1 MDSHHGD
8 GRALALETLAVG
20 AGYDPAEHN
29 GAAKPPI
36 YMTSTFVYESAAQA
50 RAVHQA
56 FFDGEV
62 PERSGKHGYIYAR
75 LDHPNLVMAQTRI
88 AALDR
93 AEDSALF
100 SSGMAAVSTLAMTFL
115 RPGDSMMHSRPIYGG
130 TDMLLHSHMAETGV
144 HVFGFTDGVDE
155 AAMAAVA
162 DAAMAKGPLTLIM
175 VESPAN
181 PTCAIAD
188 LAMISR
194 LADRIALTQGK
205 RPIISVDN
213 TFLGPFLQSPLEQ
226 GADLCLTSLTK
237 YAGGHSDFMAGS
249 VSGSA
254 ALVGR
259 LKKLRTLLGCHAD
272 PHSCWML
279 LRSVETMSLR
289 TERAVRNAQAIATYL
304 RDHPKV
310 TRITYLGF
318 LEEGSAARAVYDR
331 QCAGPGSTFSFDV
344 TGGEAGAFRFLD
356 RLRLLRFAVSL
367 GGTETLICHPATT
380 THYAVPEAKRA
391 EVHIGPAT
399 MRVSV
404 GIENSADLIADLAQA
419 LEAV

>member
-1 MDSHHGD
+1 M
-8 GRALALETLAVG
+8 
-20 AGYDPAEHN
+20 AG
-29 GAAKPPI
+29 
-36 YMTSTFVYESAAQA
+36 
-50 RAVHQA
+50 
-56 FFDGEV
+56 
-62 PERSGKHGYIYAR
+62 
-75 LDHPNLVMAQTRI
+75 
-88 AALDR
+88 
-93 AEDSALF
+93 
-100 SSGMAAVSTLAMTFL
+100 
-115 RPGDSMMHSRPIYGG
+115 
-130 TDMLLHSHMAETGV
+130 
-144 HVFGFTDGVDE
+144 
-155 AAMAAVA
+155 VA

-194 LADRIALTQGK
+194 LADRIALAQGR

-213 TFLGPFLQSPLEQ
+213 TFLGPFLQSPLEH

-289 TERAVRNAQAIATYL
+289 TERAVQNAKTIATYL

-318 LEEGSAARAVYDR
+318 LAEGSAARAVYDR

-344 TGGEAGAFRFLD
+344 SGGEAGAFRFLD

-380 THYAVPEAKRA
+380 THYAVPEATRT
-391 EVHIGPAT
+391 EVGIGPAT
-399 MRVSV
+399 MRVSI
-404 GIENSADLIADLAQA
+404 GIENSDDLMADLAQA

>member
-1 MDSHHGD
+1 MEQQDAE

-20 AGYDPAEHN
+20 AGYDPAEHG

-36 YMTSTFVYESAAQA
+36 YMTSTFVYASAAQA
-50 RAVHQA
+50 KAVHQA

-62 PERSGKHGYIYAR
+62 PERSGGNGYIYAR

-100 SSGMAAVSTLAMTFL
+100 ASGMAAVSTLAMAIL

-130 TDMLLHSHMAETGV
+130 TDMLLHTHMAEMGIN
-144 HVFGFTDGVDE
+144 VFGFTDGVDE
-155 AAMAAVA
+155 SAMTAIA

-188 LAMISR
+188 IAMISR
-194 LADRIALTQGK
+194 LADRIALAQGR

-213 TFLGPFLQSPLEQ
+213 TFLGPFLQSPLEH

-249 VSGSA
+249 VSGPA

-289 TERAVRNAQAIATYL
+289 TERAVQNAKLIATYL
-304 RDHPKV
+304 RDHPRV

-318 LEEGSAARAVYDR
+318 LPEGSAARAVYER

-344 TGGEAGAFRFLD
+344 TGGEAGAYRFLD

-367 GGTETLICHPATT
+367 GGTETLICHPAST
-380 THYAVPEAKRA
+380 THYAVPEAARA

-404 GIENSADLIADLAQA
+404 GIEKSDDLIADLAQA

>member
-1 MDSHHGD
+1 MAHDETTG
-8 GRALALETLAVG
+8 LALETLAIS
-20 AGYDPAEHN
+20 AGYDPAEHQ

-36 YMTSTFVYESAAQA
+36 YMTSTFVYASAAQA

-62 PERSGKHGYIYAR
+62 PERGGRNGFIYAR
-75 LDHPNLVMAQTRI
+75 LDHPNLVMAETRI

-93 AEDSALF
+93 AEDCALF
-100 SSGMAAVSTLAMTFL
+100 ATGMAAVSTVAQCFL

-130 TDMLLHSHMAETGV
+130 TDMLLHSHMAAMGI
-144 HVFGFTDGVDE
+144 HPFGFTDGVDE
-155 AAMAAVA
+155 AHLREVA

-188 LAMISR
+188 IALISR
-194 LADRIALTQGK
+194 LADRIALAQGQ

-226 GADLCLTSLTK
+226 GADLSLTSLTK
-237 YAGGHSDFMAGS
+237 YAGGHSDFMGGS
-249 VSGSA
+249 ISGSKP
-254 ALVGR
+254 LVGR
-259 LKKLRTLLGCHAD
+259 LRKLRTLMGNHAD
-272 PHSCWML
+272 PHNCWML
-279 LRSVETMSLR
+279 LRSVETMALR
-289 TERAVRNAQAIATYL
+289 TERAVANAQTIARFL

-318 LEEGSAARAVYDR
+318 LPEGSPERAVYDR

-344 TGGEAGAFRFLD
+344 EGGEAGAFRFLD

-380 THYAVPEAKRA
+380 THYAVPAEQRA
-391 EVHIGPAT
+391 AVHIGPAT

-404 GIENSADLIADLAQA
+404 GIEAPADLIADLAQA

>member
-1 MDSHHGD
+1 MDSHQND
-8 GRALALETLAVG
+8 ERALALETLAVG
-20 AGYDPAEHN
+20 AGYDPAEHG

-50 RAVHQA
+50 KAVHQA

-62 PERSGKHGYIYAR
+62 PERGSRHGYIYAR

-100 SSGMAAVSTLAMTFL
+100 ASGMAAVSTLAMSLL

-130 TDMLLHSHMAETGV
+130 TDMLLHAHMAEMGV

-155 AAMAAVA
+155 AHMAAVA

-194 LADRIALTQGK
+194 LADRIALAQGR

-213 TFLGPFLQSPLEQ
+213 TFLGPFLQSPLEH

-289 TERAVRNAQAIATYL
+289 TERAVKNAERIATYL

-318 LEEGSAARAVYDR
+318 LAEGSAARAVYDR

-380 THYAVPEAKRA
+380 THYAVPEAART

-404 GIENSADLIADLAQA
+404 GIENSDDLMADLAQA

>member
-1 MDSHHGD
+1 MDSRQSED
-8 GRALALETLAVG
+8 RPLALETLAVS
-20 AGYDPAEHN
+20 AGYDPAEHG

-36 YMTSTFVYESAAQA
+36 YMTSTFVYASAAQA
-50 RAVHQA
+50 KAVHQA
-56 FFDGEV
+56 FFDGAV
-62 PERSGKHGYIYAR
+62 PERGGKNGYIYAR

-100 SSGMAAVSTLAMTFL
+100 ASGMAAVSTVAMSLL
-115 RPGDSMMHSRPIYGG
+115 RPGDAIYGG
-130 TDMLLHSHMAETGV
+130 TDMLLHSHMAEMGV
-144 HVFGFTDGVDE
+144 NVFGFTDGMDE
-155 AAMAAVA
+155 AHMAAVA
-162 DAAMAKGPLTLIM
+162 DAAMARGPLTLIM

-194 LADRIALTQGK
+194 LADRIALTQGQ

-213 TFLGPFLQSPLEQ
+213 TFLGPFLQAPLEH
-226 GADLCLTSLTK
+226 GADLCITSLTK

-289 TERAVRNAQAIATYL
+289 TARAVQNAEVIATYL

-318 LEEGSAARAVYDR
+318 LAEGSAARAVYDR

-344 TGGEAGAFRFLD
+344 TGGEAGAYRFLD

-380 THYAVPEAKRA
+380 THYAVPEAART
-391 EVHIGPAT
+391 EVGIGPAT

-404 GIENSADLIADLAQA
+404 GIENSDDLIADLAQA

>member
-1 MDSHHGD
+1 MAESAQGKS
-8 GRALALETLAVG
+8 LSLETLAIG

-29 GAAKPPI
+29 GSAKPPI
-36 YMTSTFVYESAAQA
+36 YMTSTFVYPSAAVA

-56 FFDGEV
+56 FFDGDV
-62 PERSGKHGYIYAR
+62 PEKSGKHGFIYAR

-93 AEDSALF
+93 AEDSAVF
-100 SSGMAAVSTLAMTFL
+100 SSGMAAVSTLAQCFL
-115 RPGDSMMHSRPIYGG
+115 RPGDSVMHSRPIYGG
-130 TDMLLHSHMAETGV
+130 TDMLLNTHMTEMGV
-144 HVFGFTDGVDE
+144 HPFGFTDGVDE
-155 AAMAAVA
+155 AHLTQVA

-188 LAMISR
+188 IALISR
-194 LADRIALTQGK
+194 LADRIALAQGQ

-213 TFLGPFLQSPLEQ
+213 TFLGPFLQSPLEH

-237 YAGGHSDFMAGS
+237 YAGGHSDFMGGS
-249 VSGSA
+249 ISGSS

-259 LKKLRTLLGCHAD
+259 LKKLRTLLGNHAD
-272 PHSCWML
+272 PHNCWML
-279 LRSVETMSLR
+279 LRSVETMALR
-289 TERAVRNAQAIATYL
+289 TERAVANAKTIAAFL

-310 TRITYLGF
+310 IRITYLDF
-318 LEEGSAARAVYDR
+318 LQDGSPARAVYDR

-344 TGGEAGAFRFLD
+344 EGGEAGAFRFLD

-380 THYAVPEAKRA
+380 THYAVPEENRLA
-391 EVHIGPAT
+391 VHIGPAT

-404 GIENSADLIADLAQA
+404 GIETAADLIADLAQA

>member
-1 MDSHHGD
+1 MASHE
-8 GRALALETLAVG
+8 GRTLALETLAVG
-20 AGYDPAEHN
+20 AGYDPAEH
-29 GAAKPPI
+29 GGSAKPPI
-36 YMTSTFVYESAAQA
+36 YMTSTFVYASAAQA
-50 RAVHQA
+50 KAVHEA
-56 FFDGEV
+56 FFDGDV
-62 PERSGKHGYIYAR
+62 PERGGKNGFIYAR

-100 SSGMAAVSTLAMTFL
+100 SSGMAAVSTLAMSLL
-115 RPGDSMMHSRPIYGG
+115 RPGDSVMHSRPIYGG
-130 TDMLLHSHMAETGV
+130 TDMLLHTHMNELGV
-144 HVFGFTDGVDE
+144 TPFGFTDGVDE
-155 AAMAAVA
+155 AHMTEVA
-162 DAAMAKGPLTLIM
+162 NAAMARGPLALIM

-188 LAMISR
+188 IAMISR
-194 LADRIALTQGK
+194 LSDRIALTQGR

-213 TFLGPFLQSPLEQ
+213 TFLGPFLQSPLEH
-226 GADLCLTSLTK
+226 GADLCITSLTK
-237 YAGGHSDFMAGS
+237 YAGGHSDFLGGS

-259 LKKLRTLLGCHAD
+259 LKKLRTLFGCHAD

-289 TERAVRNAQAIATYL
+289 TERAGQNAQVIATYL

-310 TRITYLGF
+310 SRITYLGF
-318 LEEGSAARAVYDR
+318 LAEGTPARAVYDR
-331 QCAGPGSTFSFDV
+331 QCGGPGSTFSFDV
-344 TGGEAGAFRFLD
+344 VGGEAEAFRFLD
-356 RLRLLRFAVSL
+356 RLTLLRFAVSL

-380 THYAVPEAKRA
+380 THYAVPEAARA

-404 GIENSADLIADLAQA
+404 GIENSGDLIADLAQA

>member
-1 MDSHHGD
+1 MDSRQSED
-8 GRALALETLAVG
+8 RPLALETLAVS
-20 AGYDPAEHN
+20 AGYDPAEHG

-36 YMTSTFVYESAAQA
+36 YMTSTFVYASAAQA
-50 RAVHQA
+50 KAVHQA
-56 FFDGEV
+56 FFDGAV
-62 PERSGKHGYIYAR
+62 PERGGKNGYIYAR

-100 SSGMAAVSTLAMTFL
+100 ASGMAAVSTVAMSLL
-115 RPGDSMMHSRPIYGG
+115 RPGDAMMHSRPIYGG
-130 TDMLLHSHMAETGV
+130 TDMLLHSHMAEMGV
-144 HVFGFTDGVDE
+144 NVFGFTDGMDE
-155 AAMAAVA
+155 AHMAAVA
-162 DAAMAKGPLTLIM
+162 DAAMARGPLTLIM

-194 LADRIALTQGK
+194 LADRIALTQGQ

-213 TFLGPFLQSPLEQ
+213 TFLGPFLQAPLEH
-226 GADLCLTSLTK
+226 GADLCITSLTK

-289 TERAVRNAQAIATYL
+289 TARAVQNAEVIATYL

-318 LEEGSAARAVYDR
+318 LAEGSAARAVYDR

-344 TGGEAGAFRFLD
+344 TGGEAGAYRFLD

-380 THYAVPEAKRA
+380 THYAVPEAART
-391 EVHIGPAT
+391 EVGIGPAT

-404 GIENSADLIADLAQA
+404 GIENSDDLIADLAQA

>member
-1 MDSHHGD
+1 MDQDNSN

-20 AGYDPAEHN
+20 AGYDPAEHG

-36 YMTSTFVYESAAQA
+36 YMTSTFVYPSAKQA
-50 RAVHQA
+50 KAVHQA
-56 FFDGEV
+56 FFDGDV
-62 PERSGKHGYIYAR
+62 PKRSGKNGYIYAR
-75 LDHPNLVMAQTRI
+75 LDHPNLVMAQNRI
-88 AALDR
+88 AKLDR

-100 SSGMAAVSTLAMTFL
+100 SSGMAAVSTLAMTLL

-130 TDMLLHSHMAETGV
+130 TDMLLHTHMTEMGV
-144 HVFGFTDGVDE
+144 TPFGFTNAVDE
-155 AAMAAVA
+155 AHMAVVA

-188 LAMISR
+188 LAMIGR
-194 LADRIALTQGK
+194 LADRIALAQGK
-205 RPIISVDN
+205 RPVTSVDN
-213 TFLGPFLQSPLEQ
+213 TFLGPFQQSPLEH

-289 TERAVRNAQAIATYL
+289 TERAVRNARAIATFL

-318 LEEGSAARAVYDR
+318 LAEVSPERAVYDR
-331 QCAGPGSTFSFDV
+331 QCGGPGSTFSFDV

-356 RLRLLRFAVSL
+356 HLKLLRFAVSL

-380 THYAVPEAKRA
+380 THYAVPEVSRA

>member
-1 MDSHHGD
+1 MAHEDKPG
-8 GRALALETLAVG
+8 LALETLAIG
-20 AGYDPAEHN
+20 AGYDPAEHQ

-36 YMTSTFVYESAAQA
+36 YMTSTFVYASAAQA

-56 FFDGEV
+56 FFDGAV
-62 PERSGKHGYIYAR
+62 PERGHEHGYIYAR
-75 LDHPNLVMAQTRI
+75 LGHPNLSMAETRI
-88 AALDR
+88 AAIDR
-93 AEDSALF
+93 AEDAALF
-100 SSGMAAVSTLAMTFL
+100 STGMAAVSTIAQCFL

-130 TDMLLHSHMAETGV
+130 TDMLLNTHMTEMGV
-144 HVFGFTDGVDE
+144 HPFGFTDGVDE
-155 AAMAAVA
+155 AHLREVA

-188 LAMISR
+188 IALISR
-194 LADRIALTQGK
+194 LADRIALAQGR
-205 RPIISVDN
+205 RPVISVDN
-213 TFLGPFLQSPLEQ
+213 TFLGPFLQSPLEH

-249 VSGSA
+249 VSGA
-254 ALVGR
+254 APLVGR
-259 LKKLRTLLGCHAD
+259 LRKLRTLMGNHAD

-279 LRSVETMSLR
+279 LRSVETMALR
-289 TERAVRNAQAIATYL
+289 TERAVANAETIATFL

-318 LEEGSAARAVYDR
+318 LPEGTPERAVYDR
-331 QCAGPGSTFSFDV
+331 QCAGAGSTFSFDV
-344 TGGEAGAFRFLD
+344 EGGEAGAFRFLD

-380 THYAVPEAKRA
+380 THYAVPEAQRA
-391 EVHIGPAT
+391 AVHIGPAT

-404 GIENSADLIADLAQA
+404 GIEAPSDLIADLAQA

>member
-1 MDSHHGD
+1 MDSRQSED
-8 GRALALETLAVG
+8 RPLALETLAVS
-20 AGYDPAEHN
+20 AGYDPAEHG

-36 YMTSTFVYESAAQA
+36 YMTSTFVYASAAQA
-50 RAVHQA
+50 KAVHQA
-56 FFDGEV
+56 FFDGAV
-62 PERSGKHGYIYAR
+62 PERGGKNGYIYAR

-100 SSGMAAVSTLAMTFL
+100 ASGMAAVSTVAMSLL
-115 RPGDSMMHSRPIYGG
+115 RPGDAMMHSRPIYGG
-130 TDMLLHSHMAETGV
+130 TDMLLHSHMAEMGV
-144 HVFGFTDGVDE
+144 NVFGFTDGMDE
-155 AAMAAVA
+155 AHMAAVA
-162 DAAMAKGPLTLIM
+162 DAAMARGPLTLIM

-194 LADRIALTQGK
+194 LADRIALTQGQ

-213 TFLGPFLQSPLEQ
+213 TFLGPFLQAPLEH
-226 GADLCLTSLTK
+226 GADLCITSLTK

-259 LKKLRTLLGCHAD
+259 
-272 PHSCWML
+272 
-279 LRSVETMSLR
+279 RSVETMSLR
-289 TERAVRNAQAIATYL
+289 TARAVQNAEVIATYL

-318 LEEGSAARAVYDR
+318 LAEGSAARAVYDR

-344 TGGEAGAFRFLD
+344 TGGEAGAYRFLD

-380 THYAVPEAKRA
+380 THYAVPEAART
-391 EVHIGPAT
+391 EVGIGPAT

-404 GIENSADLIADLAQA
+404 GIENSDDLIADLAQA

>member
-1 MDSHHGD
+1 MASQNT
-8 GRALALETLAVG
+8 RPLALETLAVG
-20 AGYDPAEHN
+20 AGYDPAEH
-29 GAAKPPI
+29 GGSAKPPI
-36 YMTSTFVYESAAQA
+36 YMTSTFVYASAAQA
-50 RAVHQA
+50 KAVHEA
-56 FFDGEV
+56 FFDGDV
-62 PERSGKHGYIYAR
+62 PERGGKNGFIYAR

-100 SSGMAAVSTLAMTFL
+100 SSGMAAVSTVAMSLL
-115 RPGDSMMHSRPIYGG
+115 RPGDTVMHSRPIYGG
-130 TDMLLHSHMAETGV
+130 TDMLLHTHLNELDVTP
-144 HVFGFTDGVDE
+144 FGFTDGIDE
-155 AAMAAVA
+155 AHMTEVANAAMAR
-162 DAAMAKGPLTLIM
+162 GPLALIM

-188 LAMISR
+188 LAMIGR
-194 LADRIALTQGK
+194 LADRIALTQGS

-213 TFLGPFLQSPLEQ
+213 TFLGPFLQSPLEH
-226 GADLCLTSLTK
+226 GADLCITSLTK
-237 YAGGHSDFMAGS
+237 YAGGHSDFLAGS

-259 LKKLRTLLGCHAD
+259 LKKLRTLFGCHSD

-279 LRSVETMSLR
+279 LRSVETMALR
-289 TERAVRNAQAIATYL
+289 TERAGQNAQVIATYL

-310 TRITYLGF
+310 SRITYLGF
-318 LEEGSAARAVYDR
+318 LAEGTPARAVYDR
-331 QCAGPGSTFSFDV
+331 QCGGPGSTFSFDV
-344 TGGEAGAFRFLD
+344 TGGEAEAFRFLD
-356 RLRLLRFAVSL
+356 RLTLLRFAVSL

-380 THYAVPEAKRA
+380 THYAVPEATRA

-404 GIENSADLIADLAQA
+404 GIENSDDLIADLAQA

>member
-1 MDSHHGD
+1 MDSRQSED
-8 GRALALETLAVG
+8 RPLALETLAVS
-20 AGYDPAEHN
+20 AGYDPAEHG

-36 YMTSTFVYESAAQA
+36 YMTSTFVYASAAQA
-50 RAVHQA
+50 KAVHQA
-56 FFDGEV
+56 FFDGAV
-62 PERSGKHGYIYAR
+62 PERGGKNGYIYAR

-100 SSGMAAVSTLAMTFL
+100 ASGMAAVSTVAMSLL
-115 RPGDSMMHSRPIYGG
+115 RPGDAMMHSRPIYGG
-130 TDMLLHSHMAETGV
+130 TDMLLHSHMAEMGV
-144 HVFGFTDGVDE
+144 NVFGFTDGMDE
-155 AAMAAVA
+155 AHMAAVA
-162 DAAMAKGPLTLIM
+162 DAAMARGPLTLIM

-194 LADRIALTQGK
+194 LADRIALTQGQ

-213 TFLGPFLQSPLEQ
+213 TFLGPFLQAPLEH
-226 GADLCLTSLTK
+226 GADLCITSLTK

-289 TERAVRNAQAIATYL
+289 TARAVQNAEVIATYL

-318 LEEGSAARAVYDR
+318 LAEGSAARAVYDR

-344 TGGEAGAFRFLD
+344 TGGEAGAYRFLD
-356 RLRLLRFAVSL
+356 RLRLLRF
-367 GGTETLICHPATT
+367 TETLICHPATT
-380 THYAVPEAKRA
+380 THYAVPEAART
-391 EVHIGPAT
+391 EVGIGPAT

-404 GIENSADLIADLAQA
+404 GIENSDDLIADLAQA